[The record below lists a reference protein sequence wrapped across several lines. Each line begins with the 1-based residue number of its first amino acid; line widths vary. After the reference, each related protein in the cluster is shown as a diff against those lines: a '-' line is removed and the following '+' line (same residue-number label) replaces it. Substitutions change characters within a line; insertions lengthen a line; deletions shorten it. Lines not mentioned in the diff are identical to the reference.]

1 MYSNRASDILRLV
14 KVTMYNQNN
23 NIQFFFFYILNEQKS
38 PKSG

>member
-1 MYSNRASDILRLV
+1 MYSNRASDILHLV

-23 NIQFFFFYILNEQKS
+23 NIQFFFYILNEQKS